1 MKHNTKKRKNNQP
14 GHFSTKRFLK
24 VTFTYFLLFLALLGM
39 IDYYAMM
46 IYNFAL
52 VFGIAILLALPA
64 GYLHIKKGRHTHIDD
79 VADEIL

>member
-1 MKHNTKKRKNNQP
+1 MKHPKKHDKKNTLER
-14 GHFSTKRFLK
+14 FSTKRFLK

-39 IDYYAMM
+39 VDYYAMM

-52 VFGIAILLALPA
+52 VFGVALLLALPA
-64 GYLHIKKGRHTHIDD
+64 GYLHVKKGRHTHIDD